1 MQRIRV
7 ISVMVPDGFRLHVEQ
22 TGEGVPILFIHEFAG
37 DHRSWSPQV
46 RHLSPRY
53 KCITYAARGYP
64 PSDVPSG
71 PAAYSQDHAVQDALA
86 VLDGLGVD
94 RAHIVGLSMG
104 GFCALHLA
112 LRHADRVVSVVA
124 GGVGY
129 GADPAVR
136 EAFRAECEL
145 IARAFETDGSEQ
157 VAAWYALG
165 PSRVQFQRKDPV
177 GHAEFTRL
185 LAEHSVW
192 GSAAT
197 MRGVQ
202 KERPSLYDLRGQLT
216 AMTTPLLVIVGD
228 EDTGAID
235 ASLMLKRTVPS
246 AGLAVLPRT
255 GHTLNLEEPAR
266 FNQLVDD
273 FVASVER
280 DDWPVRDLR
289 SLTTSLM
296 GIDP

>member
-1 MQRIRV
+1 V
-7 ISVMVPDGFRLHVEQ
+7 ISVMAPDGVRLHVEQ
-22 TGEGVPILFIHEFAG
+22 TGEGVPLLFIHEFAG

-46 RHLSPRY
+46 RRFSPRY
-53 KCITYAARGYP
+53 RCITYAARGYL
-64 PSDVPSG
+64 PSDVPSE
-71 PAAYSQDHAVQDALA
+71 ATAYSQEHAVRDALA
-86 VLDGLGVD
+86 VLDGLGID
-94 RAHIVGLSMG
+94 RAHVVGLSMG

-112 LRHADRVVSVVA
+112 LHHADRVVSVVA

-136 EAFRAECEL
+136 EAFRHECEL
-145 IARAFETDGSEQ
+145 VARAFETDGSEQ
-157 VAAWYALG
+157 VAARYALG

-185 LAEHSVW
+185 LAEHSAG

-202 KERPSLYDLRGQLT
+202 KERPSLYDLRGELA

-228 EDTGAID
+228 EDVGALD

-273 FVASVER
+273 FVASVDR
-280 DDWPVRDLR
+280 DDWPVRDSR
-289 SLTTSLM
+289 SLTTSLT
-296 GIDP
+296 GLDR